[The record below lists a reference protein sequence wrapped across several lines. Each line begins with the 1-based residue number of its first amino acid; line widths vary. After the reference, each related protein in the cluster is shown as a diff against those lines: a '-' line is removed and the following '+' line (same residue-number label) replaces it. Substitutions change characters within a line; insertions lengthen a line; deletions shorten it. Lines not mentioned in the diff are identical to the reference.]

1 MSFSQKLFV
10 YYHFGNNLA
19 GRLLVFFDDSNNAFN
34 TMTRESLKIEYLIGD
49 SYSMTK
55 FLASLGFFYV
65 FAFSHLAN
73 AYEPFFTEDAGT
85 LEPGKYQ
92 LDLYFYNI
100 FEKSV
105 PNPQGNAQA
114 LDPEDQ
120 IYFGGDRSI
129 AFPMTIS
136 RGITE
141 KIEASFGL
149 VYYQQPNGAYLPF
162 ANWQLG
168 AKYRFYGDGN
178 KGWSF
183 AVRPYLNIP
192 ETKEQ
197 QIAGIGMA
205 KLGGGS
211 NMIGAYYGRQFD
223 VYLNADLTY
232 APYNKEIPL
241 GADLNPDNR
250 TTLYTFGVAPVWKV
264 NLQLK
269 IGFDI
274 ALVSALPNSESP
286 FNTSLQFGFLYS
298 IRPDIDLVASYL
310 RTSHLLTN
318 NFVEGPHSSI
328 GKMGIS
334 IRF

>member
-1 MSFSQKLFV
+1 M
-10 YYHFGNNLA
+10 
-19 GRLLVFFDDSNNAFN
+19 
-34 TMTRESLKIEYLIGD
+34 M
-49 SYSMTK
+49 K
-55 FLASLGFFYV
+55 FLSTLGMLFLI
-65 FAFSHLAN
+65 AFSHIAN
-73 AYEPFFTEDAGT
+73 AYEPFFTDDAST
-85 LEPGKYQ
+85 LPQGKYQ
-92 LDLYFYNI
+92 LDIYFYNI
-100 FEKSV
+100 FEKSA
-105 PNPQGNAQA
+105 PTEQGNFSV

-129 AFPMTIS
+129 AFPITLT
-136 RGITE
+136 RGIT
-141 KIEASFGL
+141 KNIEASFGL
-149 VYYQQPNGAYLPF
+149 VYYQQPNGGYLPF

-168 AKYRFYGDGN
+168 AKYRYFGDGEN
-178 KGWSF
+178 GWNF

-205 KLGGGS
+205 KLGAGS
-211 NMIGAYYGRQFD
+211 NMIGSYFGQQFD
-223 VYLNADLTY
+223 IYFNADLTY
-232 APYNKEIPL
+232 APYNKDIPL

-264 NLQLK
+264 SPQLK

-298 IRPDIDLVASYL
+298 IHPDIDLVASYL

-334 IRF
+334 VRF

>member
-1 MSFSQKLFV
+1 MKNFLSYFV
-10 YYHFGNNLA
+10 LVS
-19 GRLLVFFDDSNNAFN
+19 LL
-34 TMTRESLKIEYLIGD
+34 
-49 SYSMTK
+49 
-55 FLASLGFFYV
+55 
-65 FAFSHLAN
+65 AFSPLAK

-85 LEPGKYQ
+85 LEPGTYQ

-100 FEKSV
+100 FEKPAANS
-105 PNPQGNAQA
+105 QGNAQA
-114 LDPEDQ
+114 LDAEDQ

-129 AFPMTIS
+129 AFP
-136 RGITE
+136 ITVS
-141 KIEASFGL
+141 KGLTKNVEASFGI
-149 VYYQQPNGAYLPF
+149 VYYQQPSGSYLPF

-168 AKYRFYGDGN
+168 AKYRFYGDGSN
-178 KGWSF
+178 GWSF

-192 ETKEQ
+192 ESKEQ

-211 NMIGAYYGRQFD
+211 NLIGAYYGQQFD
-223 VYLNADLTY
+223 VYFNADLTY
-232 APYNKEIPL
+232 APYNKDIPL

-250 TTLYTFGVAPVWKV
+250 TMLYTFGVAPVWKV
-264 NLQLK
+264 NPQFK

-310 RTSHLLTN
+310 RTSQLLTN

-328 GKMGIS
+328 GKMGFS